1 MTTHALLICAPLL
14 AGVGLAAVIDFRER
28 KIPNWITFTLILSGL
43 ILGATSTGMVSLG
56 QSFLGLIVGFLL
68 TLVLFLLGALG
79 GGDVKLLAGIGAWLG
94 PESALKVFAL
104 EAIIGLVIVLA
115 QALQQ
120 RRMRTLFRNSA
131 VLAVNLAHMNTL
143 GVEHVKE
150 TGKTTRSVDRPL
162 PYAVPVLIALV
173 ILICRSW
180 R

>member
-1 MTTHALLICAPLL
+1 MAVGGDDAPEDEVPTLGGALQRGIELIGIRRRAVDGTVDLL
-14 AGVGLAAVIDFRER
+14 VAGGVGDGDDGEPRLDHLVVDEAKLRRRRIDLRARRRE
-28 KIPNWITFTLILSGL
+28 G
-43 ILGATSTGMVSLG
+43 
-56 QSFLGLIVGFLL
+56 
-68 TLVLFLLGALG
+68 
-79 GGDVKLLAGIGAWLG
+79 
-94 PESALKVFAL
+94 
-104 EAIIGLVIVLA
+104 
-115 QALQQ
+115 LQQ